1 MPVPWPPT
9 TTWRNRLNRAVRMVS
24 GIAASIDPFTA
35 PVMVPV
41 VTAAHRPVSAGP
53 KRSSFP

>member
-1 MPVPWPPT
+1 
-9 TTWRNRLNRAVRMVS
+9 MVS

-41 VTAAHRPVSAGP
+41 VTTAHRPVSAGP